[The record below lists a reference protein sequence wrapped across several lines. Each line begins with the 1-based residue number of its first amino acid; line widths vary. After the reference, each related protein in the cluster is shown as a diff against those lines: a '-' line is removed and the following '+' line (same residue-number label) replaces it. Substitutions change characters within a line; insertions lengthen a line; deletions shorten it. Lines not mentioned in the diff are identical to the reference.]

1 MQEFKK
7 KIHGSGTTTLMI
19 SNEEMNNIM
28 KIIEALQDSNI
39 LLNGDTKTI
48 KTKQK
53 NKEGDF

>member
-1 MQEFKK
+1 MQEFLK

-28 KIIEALQDSNI
+28 KIIEAVQDSNI